1 VKKDK
6 EGKQEHRNGGHIPTR
21 QWSQEPN
28 RPERQ
33 KYEPTGRESPKKQRK
48 TEKSGEQKEGP
59 APTDLDL
66 PHGSSLAVLEADPDR
81 RIGTPQMGSHLG
93 HGVMFQIAPPQAEF
107 GTISNIRYSLA
118 LI

>member
-1 VKKDK
+1 MADTFPPAN
-6 EGKQEHRNGGHIPTR
+6 GPRSPTAQSARNN
-21 QWSQEPN
+21 Q
-28 RPERQ
+28 
-33 KYEPTGRESPKKQRK
+33 PTGGNLPRNSGRPKSPENRK
-48 TEKSGEQKEGP
+48 SVQP
-59 APTDLDL
+59 PTDLDL